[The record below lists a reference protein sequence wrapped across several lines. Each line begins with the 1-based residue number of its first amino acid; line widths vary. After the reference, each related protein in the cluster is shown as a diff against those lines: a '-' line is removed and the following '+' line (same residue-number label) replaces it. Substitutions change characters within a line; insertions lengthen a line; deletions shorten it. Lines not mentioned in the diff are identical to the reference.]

1 MPPYT
6 SLPSRMLS
14 PGLMVE
20 RSSTSMAAKPEE
32 KLSAYLPPSTDVYKR
47 QPVYLLTK
55 GGPGTATT
63 VPSYYS
69 YNQFFQVQQ
78 VGYGAAI
85 STALTVVIIVFS
97 VVFTIIQKRV
107 EKNMEMCIRDSRP

>member
-1 MPPYT
+1 MAEIPCGHAAIHYSRTAGGHPYCT
-6 SLPSRMLS
+6 IGALK
-14 PGLMVE
+14 
-20 RSSTSMAAKPEE
+20 TFA
-32 KLSAYLPPSTDVYKR
+32 
-47 QPVYLLTK
+47 PVYLLTK

-97 VVFTIIQKRV
+97 IVFTMVQKHV
-107 EKNMEMCIRDSRP
+107 EKELV